1 MTFSFIPATG
11 EDIPALL
18 ALAHEASRLPQSHWD
33 ETYPNEEILL
43 EDIRLG
49 CLYCICSEE
58 ALVGMI
64 SLGKAGELTELPW
77 PSGDN
82 NACEL
87 SRLALIPAL
96 QSKGLGLEV
105 FRQALLFGRELG
117 YTTFRLLVNR
127 DFYRGIRIYE
137 ACGFQ
142 NTGAAEL
149 WGQKFFLYE
158 LTAE

>member
-1 MTFSFIPATG
+1 MNFQFIPAKKS
-11 EDIPALL
+11 DIPELL
-18 ALAHEASRLPQSHWD
+18 NLARAAARLPQSHWD

-49 CLYCICSEE
+49 CLYKIRAED
-58 ALVGMI
+58 AMVGMI
-64 SLGKAGELTELPW
+64 SLGKAGELTDLTW
-77 PSGDN
+77 PTVDD

-87 SRLALIPAL
+87 SRLALIPPL
-96 QSKGLGLEV
+96 QSKGLGQRV
-105 FRQALLFGRELG
+105 FQQALDFGKTLG
-117 YTTFRLLVNR
+117 YKTFRLLVNR
-127 DFYRGIRIYE
+127 DFHRGIRIYE

-158 LTAE
+158 LTED